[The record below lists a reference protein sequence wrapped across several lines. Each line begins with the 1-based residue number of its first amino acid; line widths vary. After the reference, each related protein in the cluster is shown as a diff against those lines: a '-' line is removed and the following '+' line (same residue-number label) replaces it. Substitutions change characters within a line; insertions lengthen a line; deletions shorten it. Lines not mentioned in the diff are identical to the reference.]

1 MNRNKLLQFLQDN
14 KRQYTPIEQ
23 RIVAKGSQA
32 ALYLYDPI
40 VGDRLTAEW
49 WGGICPQD
57 FVPALRS
64 LDADEITI
72 YTNCPG
78 GDVFAAEAMCQA
90 LREHKAK
97 ITMQIEGYAASAATA
112 IACACDEVVA
122 TQASKYMIHQT
133 WTVAMGNADD
143 FDQVAELLRKCDGTM
158 YDAYEQRTGQKRD
171 QIEAWCKTETW
182 FTAAEAVSAGFVD
195 RVLGVDAKASGKAL
209 RGWNL
214 SAYANAPKDPEPA
227 PQENEQAPGPKA
239 VQPPESTTQYITE
252 DHRARQQQRLR
263 LMTRI

>member
-64 LDADEITI
+64 LEADEITI

-97 ITMQIEGYAASAATA
+97 ITMQIEG
-112 IACACDEVVA
+112 
-122 TQASKYMIHQT
+122 
-133 WTVAMGNADD
+133 
-143 FDQVAELLRKCDGTM
+143 
-158 YDAYEQRTGQKRD
+158 
-171 QIEAWCKTETW
+171 
-182 FTAAEAVSAGFVD
+182 
-195 RVLGVDAKASGKAL
+195 
-209 RGWNL
+209 
-214 SAYANAPKDPEPA
+214 
-227 PQENEQAPGPKA
+227 
-239 VQPPESTTQYITE
+239 
-252 DHRARQQQRLR
+252 
-263 LMTRI
+263 